1 MENNIRSITERQLK
15 YLNILLTKNLGE
27 ENRKLYLEI
36 FYNIN
41 SSKKLDLLQA
51 SEIIE
56 KFHPDNPDR
65 EKEVAEVMNKI
76 YEKIGQKKLI

>member
-36 FYNIN
+36 FYNID
-41 SSKKLDLLQA
+41 SSKKLDKFQA

-56 KFHPDNPDR
+56 KFSPDNPDQ
-65 EKEVAEVMNKI
+65 EKEVAEAMQKI

>member
-1 MENNIRSITERQLK
+1 MENNVRLITARQLK

-27 ENRKLYLEI
+27 ENRLMYLDI
-36 FYNIN
+36 FYNVD
-41 SSKKLDLLQA
+41 SSKKLSVSQA

-56 KFHPDNPDR
+56 KFFPENPER
-65 EKEVAEVMNKI
+65 EKEVALAMEKI